1 METVKVFVVS
11 AGLGDPDVLT
21 RKAERALTS
30 ADAVIHDRGVSAQI
44 LCLAN
49 PEAEMVSLGSGGS
62 QEERQADVFGW
73 YLRLRDH
80 CQKVVRLVVS
90 DPLLASEC
98 CEEWEFLAR
107 HGFEI
112 EMVPSVLAETVY
124 ESRAAVREAVAAAR
138 EASKLAVH

>member
-1 METVKVFVVS
+1 METAKVFVVS
-11 AGLGDPDVLT
+11 AGLGDPDLLT
-21 RKAERALTS
+21 RRAERMLTS
-30 ADAVIHDRGVSAQI
+30 ADAVIHDREVSSQV

-49 PEAEMVSLGSGGS
+49 PEAEIVAMSSGGS

-80 CQKVVRLVVS
+80 CHNVVRLTVS

-98 CEEWEFLAR
+98 SEEWEFLAR

-112 EMVPSVLAETVY
+112 EILPSVLAETVY
-124 ESRAAVREAVAAAR
+124 ESRAAVREAVN
-138 EASKLAVH
+138 KLTAK